1 VSALRRWLARF
12 NESDEERL
20 AAETRAWADSIP
32 GSVRIA
38 QAPKREPV
46 KIAGVI
52 RRITVLPMEGAEALE
67 AVITDGTGE
76 ITVVFM
82 GRRGIGGLSLGRRL
96 VVEGVVAE
104 QHGETRMVNPRLEFA
119 R

>member
-1 VSALRRWLARF
+1 VGAITRWLARL

-20 AAETRAWADSIP
+20 AAETRSWADSVP

-38 QAPKREPV
+38 VAPKREPV

-67 AVITDGTGE
+67 ALLSDGSGE
-76 ITVVFM
+76 VTVTFM
-82 GRRGIGGLSLGRRL
+82 GRRGIRGLSLGRHV
-96 VVEGVVAE
+96 VVEGVLSD
-104 QHGETRMVNPRLEFA
+104 QHGQLRIVNPRLEFA